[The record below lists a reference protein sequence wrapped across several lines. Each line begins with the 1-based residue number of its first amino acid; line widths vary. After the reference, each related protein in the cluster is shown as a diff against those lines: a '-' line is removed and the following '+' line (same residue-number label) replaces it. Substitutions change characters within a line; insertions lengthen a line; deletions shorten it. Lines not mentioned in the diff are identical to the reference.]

1 MYPAAG
7 GPEQAAALT
16 FQVPVEAVLARQ
28 FDPRRYPHRH
38 LVIVGLGAYWQEQ
51 MAKVMAAVEMLA
63 PAGFEL
69 VSVGETEKGSL
80 RYAVL
85 RRAAQNG

>member
-7 GPEQAAALT
+7 GPDHAAALT

-28 FDPRRYPHRH
+28 FDPRSYPHRH
-38 LVIVGLGAYWQEQ
+38 LVILGIGAYWQEQ
-51 MAKVMAAVEMLA
+51 MANVMAAVEMLA
-63 PAGFEL
+63 SVGFEL
-69 VSVGETEKGSL
+69 VTVGETEKGSL

-85 RRAAQNG
+85 RRAAGSG